1 MAGTLRYLNE
11 KEIMA
16 VQQFAGRLMDSLRRR
31 VLHITL
37 FGSKA
42 RGDFTSDSDLDLF
55 VVLDTADWNMK
66 DQVRFMA
73 ADVSLEYDVLLN
85 THILSQERWEEM
97 VRHQATLWRE
107 VRRDGVP
114 LMPERRDG

>member
-1 MAGTLRYLNE
+1 MAGTLRYLSE
-11 KEIMA
+11 KETMA
-16 VQQFAGRLMDSLRRR
+16 IQQFAGRLMDSLRRR

-55 VVLDTADWNMK
+55 VVLDTADWNVK

-114 LMPERRDG
+114 LMPE